1 MKFTNDRTFQRWI
14 ILVCSLVF
22 IGLIIFN
29 ASLFFQQLKNDE
41 RNKMRIYSM
50 ALKEFINFDI
60 ENPNDGANLDLVSEI
75 LTSNIDIPAINT
87 DSENNI
93 IQTANI
99 SPEDEKDA
107 VKMKR
112 FLSQMMSENEPIQLN
127 LADDEVQ
134 YVYYG
139 NSPTLNKLKY
149 YPLGLILF
157 ILLLI
162 TAIYF
167 FYKTSKTSEQNKLWA
182 GMAKETAH
190 QIGTPLSSL
199 VGWAEILKT
208 ENVNPSYIV
217 EIEKDI
223 NRLNIITDRF
233 SKIGSVPELKET
245 NIVEATKNTFSYLEN
260 RSSKLINFESNFP
273 NNTMNVLLNEPLFS
287 WTIENL
293 SKNAIDAMKGKGKL
307 TLRMEDAG
315 KFVNILIED
324 TGKGISKRKFKKV
337 FEPGYTSKRRGW
349 GLGLSFARRIIEEYH
364 KGSIK
369 VLKSEIGKGTIFQ
382 IKLRKV

>member
-1 MKFTNDRTFQRWI
+1 MNFTNERTFQRWL
-14 ILVCSLVF
+14 ILICSLVF
-22 IGLIIFN
+22 MGLIIFN

-41 RNKMRIYSM
+41 RNKMRIYSQ

-60 ENPNDGANLDLVSEI
+60 DNPNDGANLDLVTEI
-75 LTSNIDIPAINT
+75 ITSNIDIPAINT
-87 DSENNI
+87 DGEGNI

-99 SPEDEKDA
+99 SPEDEENTA
-107 VKMKR
+107 KMRRILASMKA
-112 FLSQMMSENEPIQLN
+112 ENEPIQLN
-127 LADDEVQ
+127 LGDGDVQ

-162 TAIYF
+162 GVIYF
-167 FYKTSKTSEQNKLWA
+167 FYKTSKSSEQNKLWA

-199 VGWAEILKT
+199 VGWTEILKS
-208 ENVNPSYIV
+208 ENVNPSYLE

-233 SKIGSVPELKET
+233 SKIGSIPTLKRT
-245 NIVEATKNTFSYLEN
+245 DIVEATVNTFSYLEN
-260 RSSKLINFESNFP
+260 RSSKLINFESDFP
-273 NNTMNVLLNEPLFS
+273 NNQMFVMLNEPLFS

-315 KFVNILIED
+315 KYVKILIED
-324 TGKGISKRKFKKV
+324 TGKGIPKRKFKKV
-337 FEPGYTSKRRGW
+337 FEPGYTSKKRGW

-364 KGSIK
+364 KGSIR
-369 VLKSEIGKGTIFQ
+369 VLKSELGKGTTFV
-382 IKLRKV
+382 IKLKKI